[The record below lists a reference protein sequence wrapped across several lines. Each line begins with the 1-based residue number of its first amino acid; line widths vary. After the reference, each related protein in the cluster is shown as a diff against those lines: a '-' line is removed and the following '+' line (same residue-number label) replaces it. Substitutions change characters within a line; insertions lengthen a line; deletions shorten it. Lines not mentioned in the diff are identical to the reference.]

1 MIVVDSSI
9 VFALVVPRDA
19 YHLLA
24 LAARRRDADWHAPKL
39 FRSEFRSVA
48 AGHLRRGELLSN
60 VLAAAANAELAVLP
74 YDLTDQEVFAVIQE
88 SPLSAYDAEYVAL
101 AKRLGCSL
109 VTTDKQVLDH
119 YPNLAIRLQD
129 FAATAPE

>member
-1 MIVVDSSI
+1 MIVVDSSV

-24 LAARRRDADWHAPKL
+24 LQARRKDPDWQAPAL

-48 AGHLRRGELLSN
+48 AGHLRRGETMSN
-60 VLAAAANAELAVLP
+60 VLAAAANAELALQAHPV
-74 YDLTDQEVFAVIQE
+74 TDQEVFAVIQE

-109 VTTDKQVLDH
+109 VTTDKQILEH
-119 YPNLAIRLQD
+119 YPNLATRLQE
-129 FAATAPE
+129 FAAPGME

>member
-1 MIVVDSSI
+1 MIVVDSSV

-19 YHLLA
+19 YHLMA
-24 LAARRRDADWHAPKL
+24 LAARQRDADWHAPIL

-48 AGHLRRGELLSN
+48 AGHLRRGEPLSN
-60 VLAAAANAELAVLP
+60 VLAGAANAELAVQAHHV
-74 YDLTDQEVFAVIQE
+74 TDQEVFAVIHE

-101 AKRLGCSL
+101 ARRLGCSL

-119 YPNLAIRLQD
+119 YPNLAIRLED
-129 FAATAPE
+129 FAASAS

>member
-1 MIVVDSSI
+1 MIVVDSS
-9 VFALVVPRDA
+9 VAFALVVPRDA

-24 LAARRRDADWHAPKL
+24 L
-39 FRSEFRSVA
+39 
-48 AGHLRRGELLSN
+48 
-60 VLAAAANAELAVLP
+60 
-74 YDLTDQEVFAVIQE
+74 AVIQE

-129 FAATAPE
+129 FAGTAPE

>member
-1 MIVVDSSI
+1 MIVVDSSV

-24 LAARRRDADWHAPKL
+24 LAARRKDSDWHAPAL

-48 AGHLRRGELLSN
+48 AGHLRHGEALSN
-60 VLAAAANAELAVLP
+60 VFAATANAELAVQAHHM
-74 YDLTDQEVFAVIQE
+74 TDQEVFAVLQE
-88 SPLSAYDAEYVAL
+88 SALSAYDAEYVAL
-101 AKRLGCSL
+101 ARRLGCSL

-119 YPNLAIRLQD
+119 YPNLATRLRD
-129 FAATAPE
+129 FAGSASE